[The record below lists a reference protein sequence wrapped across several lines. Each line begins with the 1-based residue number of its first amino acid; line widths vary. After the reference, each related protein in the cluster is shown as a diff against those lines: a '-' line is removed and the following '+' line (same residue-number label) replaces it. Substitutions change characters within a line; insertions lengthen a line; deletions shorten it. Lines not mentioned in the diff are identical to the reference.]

1 MALEL
6 IPGITEEKMFL
17 EDQTDCGNLA
27 EEAMNEM
34 VDTTPADKPASET
47 EGTGETDPEK
57 PAGETEEI
65 GEVDPEQ
72 P

>member
-6 IPGITEEKMFL
+6 IPGITEDKMFL
-17 EDQTDCGNLA
+17 ADQTDCGNLA
-27 EEAMNEM
+27 EEAMNAM
-34 VDTTPADKPASET
+34 VDST

-57 PAGETEEI
+57 PAGEVEGT